1 MALFRVYTNGYR
13 PRGSM
18 SGTRLRSERVSAT
31 VYTDAD
37 IKPVMGTLAPLYM
50 PPDGSI
56 WAYLDP

>member
-1 MALFRVYTNGYR
+1 
-13 PRGSM
+13 M
-18 SGTRLRSERVSAT
+18 SSTEVGSERVSAT